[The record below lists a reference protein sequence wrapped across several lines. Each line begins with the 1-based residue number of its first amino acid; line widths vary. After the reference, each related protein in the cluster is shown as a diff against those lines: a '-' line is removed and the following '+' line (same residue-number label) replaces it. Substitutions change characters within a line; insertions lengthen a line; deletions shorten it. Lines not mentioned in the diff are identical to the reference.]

1 MSDKPLDEM
10 LDTAY
15 VGTHSADAKR
25 AANRRLFREMVK
37 GETEGGPLN
46 LPRRRALIR
55 FARRL
60 AIQSA
65 EAKLII
71 RGVEFERGFVPA
83 ETVLE
88 LMRGDAGERSAPLDL
103 EAGLRIGFYVLLTLL
118 YCMLIRWVIGLVF

>member
-1 MSDKPLDEM
+1 MSDKPLEKLM
-10 LDTAY
+10 NPAV
-15 VGTHSADAKR
+15 VGENSADTRR

-37 GETEGGPLN
+37 DETEEGPLN
-46 LPRRRALIR
+46 LSRRRALVR

-88 LMRGDAGERSAPLDL
+88 LMRGDTPQRSAPKDL
-103 EAGLRIGFYVLLTLL
+103 EAGFRIGFYVLLTLL
-118 YCMLIRWVIGLVF
+118 YCLLIRWVIGLIF